1 MTNSRNNI
9 LTHQEWFHIQ
19 MMKEGHRLPQAS
31 EDVAK
36 APKNNKYKLNI

>member
-1 MTNSRNNI
+1 
-9 LTHQEWFHIQ
+9 

-36 APKNNKYKLNI
+36 APKNNKYKLNIWILYLILSLEY